1 MREFLNYQKLKTPP
15 FYPHSENL
23 LDQEKEGRGVLSLG
37 E

>member
-1 MREFLNYQKLKTPP
+1 MKEFLNNQKLKTPP

-23 LDQEKEGRGVLSLG
+23 SEEEKEGRGVLSWG